1 MADGKPA
8 KVWHDKQA
16 NPLTP
21 RHIQELWTLVGLLLT
36 VHSADERL
44 RLPAAKVV
52 RPAHPAKARPV
63 VQPQTVRYE

>member
-1 MADGKPA
+1 MQQRALC
-8 KVWHDKQA
+8 V
-16 NPLTP
+16 
-21 RHIQELWTLVGLLLT
+21 LLLT
-36 VHSADERL
+36 VHSVGERL